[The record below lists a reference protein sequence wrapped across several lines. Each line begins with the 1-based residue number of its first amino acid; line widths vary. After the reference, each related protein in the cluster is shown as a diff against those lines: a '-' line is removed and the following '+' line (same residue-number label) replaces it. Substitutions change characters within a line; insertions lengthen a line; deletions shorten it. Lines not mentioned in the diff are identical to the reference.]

1 MRTVFAISALLLA
14 GSALAQAFP
23 SQSITIVVPYPPGGT
38 TDIIPRVMQA
48 ELSHRLGVPV
58 VIDNRPGAGG
68 GIGTALV
75 ARAKPDGYT
84 LVVAN
89 NQTMA
94 INPWVYKDLQ
104 YDPGKDFIPVMNAG
118 TSPNALV
125 VHPDVPAKNLR
136 ELIAL
141 AKAKPRTLTY
151 ASSGAGSTSHLCGA
165 LLASLA
171 DIKIEHVPYKGPAPA
186 HQDLN
191 AGRVSMMCDAISNV
205 TKGIQSG
212 RLRGIAVAAK
222 EPHKAA
228 PDVPSAVEAGL
239 PGLEMSFWIGFAAPR
254 ATPMAVVDRVN
265 REMVATLRNPD
276 IAKRIEALGITIVG
290 DSPRE
295 FAALITAESAKW
307 RKVVEASGAS
317 AN

>member
-1 MRTVFAISALLLA
+1 MRVVFAICALALA

-48 ELSHRLGVPV
+48 ELSRRLGVPV

-104 YDPGKDFIPVMNAG
+104 YDPAKDFVPVMNAG

-125 VHPDVPAKNLR
+125 VHPDVPAKSLQ
-136 ELIAL
+136 ELITL
-141 AKAKPRTLTY
+141 AKAKPGTLTY

-171 DIKIEHVPYKGPAPA
+171 DIKIVHVPYKGPAPA

-191 AGRVSMMCDAISNV
+191 AGRVTMMCDAISNV

-228 PDVPSAVEAGL
+228 PDVPSAVQAGL

-254 ATPMAVVDRVN
+254 ATPPAVVERIN
-265 REMVATLRNPD
+265 REMVATLQNPEV
-276 IAKRIEALGITIVG
+276 AKRIEVLGITLVG
-290 DSPRE
+290 DSPRD
-295 FAALITAESAKW
+295 FATLITAESAKW